1 MWLLSTVALLSS
13 TTTAFNSFLSS
24 LLLHR
29 GLILQSELLLE
40 REAVLEETER
50 SGLGD
55 SIVGKEAE
63 EEGTGDGE
71 DASTSSSTSSSGT
84 CSTPFAGASKIANG

>member
-29 GLILQSELLLE
+29 NVGLQSELLLE
-40 REAVLEETER
+40 EETER

-55 SIVGKEAE
+55 SVVGKEAE